1 MGELLMFGALLRVL
15 LDLELVPEEE
25 AEESAPSSA
34 PVAVGKLE
42 ERVYDELVYGAGA
55 ILALGIVVL
64 GFVPR
69 LPDRTSSLPGLGD
82 WLSLPTLPVWA
93 ALLLA
98 VVGAYVVYRSRDT
111 FLNLTQ
117 GWGSLIERLFGF
129 RWLYR
134 AIETVSQHVGALI
147 WGSAQ
152 VVEGAG
158 YMAWV
163 ALVCLVILL
172 FVIAR

>member
-1 MGELLMFGALLRVL
+1 M
-15 LDLELVPEEE
+15 
-25 AEESAPSSA
+25 
-34 PVAVGKLE
+34 
-42 ERVYDELVYGAGA
+42 
-55 ILALGIVVL
+55 
-64 GFVPR
+64 
-69 LPDRTSSLPGLGD
+69 TSSGTAPGQSWRL
-82 WLSLPTLPVWA
+82 
-93 ALLLA
+93 
-98 VVGAYVVYRSRDT
+98 

-117 GWGSLIERLFGF
+117 GWGGLIERLFGF

-134 AIETVSQHVGALI
+134 AIETFSHHVGALI